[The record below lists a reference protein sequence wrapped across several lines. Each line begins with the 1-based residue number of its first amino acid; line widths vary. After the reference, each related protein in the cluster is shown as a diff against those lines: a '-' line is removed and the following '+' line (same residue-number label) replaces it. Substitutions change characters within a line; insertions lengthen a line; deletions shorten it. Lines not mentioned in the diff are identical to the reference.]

1 MRLFAA
7 ISPDIS
13 AARTAVPVEILR
25 RLAFGRPE
33 RRAIQP
39 AVPVQPVQALPLPQ
53 CVDEFDLDQRVR
65 ESGEW

>member
-7 ISPDIS
+7 ISPQDS
-13 AARTAVPVEILR
+13 APRTAVPAEILR
-25 RLAFGRPE
+25 RLAFGRPA

-39 AVPVQPVQALPLPQ
+39 AAPVQAVPLPQ
-53 CVDEFDLDQRVR
+53 NSDAFDLDQRVR